1 MPQGINELGL
11 FEEQKGSSYGGHSE
25 QGEEKH
31 VMRLKSQKKSQDHT
45 GPWRQGRD
53 RILSQVP

>member
-1 MPQGINELGL
+1 MNLACWRS
-11 FEEQKGSSYGGHSE
+11 KGKLLWLEHAE

-31 VMRLKSQKKSQDHT
+31 IMRLKGQNKSQDHI